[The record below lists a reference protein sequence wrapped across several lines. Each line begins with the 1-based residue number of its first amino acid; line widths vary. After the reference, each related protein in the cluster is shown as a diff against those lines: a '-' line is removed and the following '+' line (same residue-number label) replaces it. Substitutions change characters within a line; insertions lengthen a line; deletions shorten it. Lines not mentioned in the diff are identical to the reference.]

1 MEASPVETG
10 PAQRPEPLSVII
22 PAYNE
27 AGGITEVVQR
37 LEPVLASLGR
47 DTELVVVDDGSTD
60 DTAEKLRTVAG
71 LHVIRHAVNRGKG
84 AALISGMQRAA
95 KVADYAIAM
104 DADGQ
109 HDPAD
114 AFKLA
119 AAVAVNRRVIVV
131 GRREMADAPWTSRKG
146 RAFSNFWVRISGGPK
161 LADSQSGFRIY
172 PIPETLDL
180 GVVSRRYQ
188 FEVEVL
194 ARAAWQGIPVV
205 EVPISA
211 RYGADLPRISH
222 FHPFVD
228 FLRNFGAFSRLITRR
243 VFTPALWRSGSR
255 RDSSRRGQGASY
267 SIL

>member
-1 MEASPVETG
+1 MTGEARFAGKEGGRRFAVVIPTYNHGGRVAKVAREALALGWPVF
-10 PAQRPEPLSVII
+10 
-22 PAYNE
+22 
-27 AGGITEVVQR
+27 
-37 LEPVLASLGR
+37 
-47 DTELVVVDDGSTD
+47 VVDDGSTD
-60 DTAEKLRTVAG
+60 DTIEKLRTVAG

-84 AALISGMQRAA
+84 SALITGMRRAE

-114 AFKLA
+114 ARRLA
-119 AAVAVNRRVIVV
+119 AAAAGNRRVIVV

-172 PIPETLDL
+172 PLPETLDL

-194 ARAAWQGIPVV
+194 AKAAWQGIGVV

-243 VFTPALWRSGSR
+243 VITPALWRTGSR

-267 SIL
+267 LIL

>member
-1 MEASPVETG
+1 MTENAQSVGKAGDHRFAVVIPTYNHGGRVAAVAREALALGWPVF
-10 PAQRPEPLSVII
+10 
-22 PAYNE
+22 
-27 AGGITEVVQR
+27 
-37 LEPVLASLGR
+37 
-47 DTELVVVDDGSTD
+47 VVDDGSTD

-84 AALISGMQRAA
+84 AALISGMRRAA
-95 KVADYAIAM
+95 KMADYAIAM

-114 AFKLA
+114 ARRLA
-119 AAVAVNRRVIVV
+119 AAAAINRRVIVV
-131 GRREMADAPWTSRKG
+131 GQREMADAPWTSRKG
-146 RAFSNFWVRISGGPK
+146 RAFSNFWVWISGGPK

-172 PIPETLDL
+172 PLPETLDL

-194 ARAAWQGIPVV
+194 ARAAWQGIGVV

-243 VFTPALWRSGSR
+243 VFTPALWRTGSR
-255 RDSSRRGQGASY
+255 RETSSRGQGASY
-267 SIL
+267 RIL

>member
-1 MEASPVETG
+1 MTGKARSAGKGGARRFAVVIPTYNHGGRVAAVAREALALGWPVF
-10 PAQRPEPLSVII
+10 
-22 PAYNE
+22 
-27 AGGITEVVQR
+27 
-37 LEPVLASLGR
+37 
-47 DTELVVVDDGSTD
+47 VVDDGSTD
-60 DTAEKLRTVAG
+60 DTAKRLQSVAG

-84 AALISGMQRAA
+84 AALISGMRRAA
-95 KVADYAIAM
+95 EIADYAIAM

-114 AFKLA
+114 ARKLA
-119 AAVAVNRRVIVV
+119 VAAVNRRVIVV

-172 PIPETLDL
+172 PLPETLELD
-180 GVVSRRYQ
+180 VVSRRYQ

-194 ARAAWQGIPVV
+194 ARAAWQGIGVV

-243 VFTPALWRSGSR
+243 VFTPALWRTDSR
-255 RDSSRRGQGASY
+255 RETSRRGKGASY
-267 SIL
+267 IIL